1 MTQKRSSRSSKWE
14 SRTNAWISRHR
25 LFLDFLTS
33 VPFILFFAVIA
44 QESGG
49 AGLLLAQSQWAAF
62 WWTMAYII
70 PLTVRH
76 KYPDACAWI
85 TVSLLTLRLLFGP
98 IFLVSDISALACLFA
113 AIARGNPRFRWHY
126 VACGILLPPLFCLL
140 DIRAQTMTPL
150 LGGKNSGSLA
160 DPSID
165 IVFAI
170 IGVVLSGATIAYA
183 QHSAVVAEHTRL
195 LQERNKALE
204 LSNQQKAEEAA
215 IAERARLA
223 RDMHDVA
230 AHTLSILVV
239 LADGGR
245 YAGAHNSTVALQT
258 MRTIK
263 SEADKALRNTSA
275 LFMPADRA
283 DSTDSPHSPTQAD
296 SSNPADVN
304 VSASQLRVRR
314 SNTRQQGSQLLKMRQ
329 LTVQDSLP
337 DYSRIDALVQEAN
350 TSGGGRLHVIRTVEG
365 SADLTAMITH
375 PLLSRALYRL
385 VEESLS
391 NVRKYAGLGDGRAV
405 HVHVSETWVPAGDV
419 DHPGSVRIRVRDD
432 GQGAAAAND
441 GHSAGYGLIGMRER
455 VEACGGTLHVG
466 PISVEEGGG
475 FAVEATIPLPAPAAD
490 DATSQ
495 NAGSRKVGSRFLH
508 RVWSWFSQWWR
519 HGTLPINGFAV
530 SDVVISAIICF
541 VTLASLVPSII
552 DSWPLSYE
560 MWVTGVYLVGTL
572 GCAIPIAFLHR
583 WPEQSAAVT
592 ALFMGLTSLAGL
604 VLAEIPPF
612 VCYVCG
618 LIAFYALAAFGPGK
632 AMRWA
637 RPVASVLIVVAGV
650 QEGVFTYG
658 RQGDVGILMSV
669 PRFVFAVVSTAVM
682 CGAILVMVASLGRLR
697 RDRGEDPVLLASHQQ
712 ALLRQQEQAASLA
725 ARRERER
732 ISAQIHVE
740 VTQALR
746 KVSVFAG
753 SAIERLE
760 EIDARSQGSGSVSEE
775 DSATIVRLF
784 TQTAQVS
791 RDVLARIRELIG
803 VLRRNETDAE
813 TQRVLLAPVDP
824 VDTVD
829 SESAGQVRLSMASQ
843 ARPPAQSSA
852 QSFSAQSS
860 AQASEYS
867 HVQSEQGTSGEDHG
881 TQ

>member
-1 MTQKRSSRSSKWE
+1 MTQKRSSKWE
-14 SRTNAWISRHR
+14 SRTNAWISTHR
-25 LFLDFLTS
+25 SFLDFLTA
-33 VPFILFFAVIA
+33 VPFILFFAVTA
-44 QESGG
+44 QEAGG
-49 AGLLLAQSQWAAF
+49 AGFLLAQSQWAAF

-70 PLTVRH
+70 PLTIRH

-85 TVSLLTLRLLFGP
+85 TVSLLALRLLFGP
-98 IFLVSDISALACLFA
+98 VLLVSDICALVCLFA
-113 AIARGNPRFRWHY
+113 AIARGNPRFRWRY
-126 VACGILLPPLFCLL
+126 VTCGLLLPPLFCLL
-140 DIRAQTMTPL
+140 DIRAQTMKPL
-150 LGGKNSGSLA
+150 LGGKNAGSLA
-160 DPSID
+160 DPGMD

-170 IGVVLSGATIAYA
+170 IAVVLSGATIAYA

-204 LSNQQKAEEAA
+204 LSNKQKAEEAA

-275 LFMPADRA
+275 LFMPADRD
-283 DSTDSPHSPTQAD
+283 DSTDPADSLHSPARANSFTPAD
-296 SSNPADVN
+296 SS
-304 VSASQLRVRR
+304 
-314 SNTRQQGSQLLKMRQ
+314 
-329 LTVQDSLP
+329 SLP

-350 TSGGGRLHVIRTVEG
+350 TSGGNRLHVIRTVEG

-375 PLLSRALYRL
+375 PLLSRALYWL

-391 NVRKYAGLGDGRAV
+391 NVRKYAGLSDGRTV
-405 HVHVSETWVPAGDV
+405 HVHVAETWVPGDA
-419 DHPGSVRIRVRDD
+419 DHPGSVHIRVRDD

-455 VEACGGTLHVG
+455 VEACGGSLRVG

-475 FAVEATIPLPAPAAD
+475 FAVEASIPLPEHEVA
-490 DATSQ
+490 SQ
-495 NAGSRKVGSRFLH
+495 NAGLKNVRSQRASR
-508 RVWSWFSQWWR
+508 RVWRRAGSWFSQWWR

-530 SDVVISAIICF
+530 SDVVISAVICC
-541 VTLASLVPSII
+541 VTIVSLVPSVV
-552 DSWPLSYE
+552 DSWPISHAL
-560 MWVTGVYLVGTL
+560 WLNAGYLVGTL

-583 WPEQSAAVT
+583 WPERSAGVT
-592 ALFMGLTSLAGL
+592 ALFMGLTSLLGL
-604 VLAEIPPF
+604 VLTEIPPF
-612 VCYVCG
+612 ASYVCG
-618 LIAFYALAAFGPGK
+618 LIAFYALAAFGPEK
-632 AMRWA
+632 AMGWA
-637 RPVASVLIVVAGV
+637 RPVAIVLIVLAGV
-650 QEGVFTYG
+650 QEGVYEFG
-658 RQGDVGILMSV
+658 RQDASGIAMSV
-669 PRFVFAVVSTAVM
+669 PRFVFTVISTAIM
-682 CGAILVMVASLGRLR
+682 CGAILVTVASLGRLR
-697 RDRGEDPVLLASHQQ
+697 RDRGQDPVLLASHQQ

-760 EIDARSQGSGSVSEE
+760 EIDARSQGFGSVSEE

-813 TQRVLLAPVDP
+813 TQRVLLAPVAP
-824 VDTVD
+824 
-829 SESAGQVRLSMASQ
+829 AGADRDRQSSASQ
-843 ARPPAQSSA
+843 AQLPAQP
-852 QSFSAQSS
+852 
-860 AQASEYS
+860 SEHS
-867 HVQSEQGTSGEDHG
+867 HVQSE
-881 TQ
+881 